1 MCLAVPAEVVEVR
14 EDRMAVVE
22 IGGVRREASL
32 ALVDEAGPGD
42 YVLVHAGF
50 AIEVVDREEAEATL
64 RLLEQWAE
72 IDEIS

>member
-1 MCLAVPAEVVEVR
+1 
-14 EDRMAVVE
+14 MAVVD

-32 ALVDEAGPGD
+32 VLVDEAGPGD

-50 AIEVVDREEAEATL
+50 AIEMIDPEEAASTL

-72 IDEIS
+72 TDEIS